1 MFGRYA
7 GVLEETA
14 ANRDGG
20 IIVPGVRIVGGDT
33 IANTVATKAQDYW
46 SGLYNLHEAHI
57 TDGSFVKLREV
68 VLGYNVPTSMS
79 RRFGVSGMNVSL
91 VGRNLKL
98 WTDTPHI
105 DPETAF
111 DASNAQGFE
120 FGQFPSARS
129 WGFNISVT
137 P

>member
-1 MFGRYA
+1 
-7 GVLEETA
+7 VLEETLQG
-14 ANRDGG
+14 REQDLV
-20 IIVPGVRIVGGDT
+20 IEGVRIVGKDT
-33 IANTVATKAQDYW
+33 IPNTVGVDAETYW
-46 SGLYNLHEAHI
+46 GGLYNLHEAHI

-79 RRFGVSGMNVSL
+79 RRFGVTGMNISL